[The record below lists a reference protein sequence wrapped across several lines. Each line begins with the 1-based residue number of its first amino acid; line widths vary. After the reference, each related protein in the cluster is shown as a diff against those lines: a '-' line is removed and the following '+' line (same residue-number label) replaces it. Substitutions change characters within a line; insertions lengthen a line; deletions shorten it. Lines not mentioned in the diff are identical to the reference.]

1 MLTSAV
7 AKMRSMLLEMEK
19 DLGIAELSEA
29 QRDVLYAITLLSARE
44 GIANIDE
51 IQGHE
56 LTQLISRPTLFRAI
70 NSLLEKNIIVRVGT
84 ERSGKYQVV

>member
-19 DLGIAELSEA
+19 DLGLAELSEA
-29 QRDVLYAITLLSARE
+29 QRDVLYAITLLSSKE
-44 GIANIDE
+44 GIANIDD
-51 IQGHE
+51 IQAHE
-56 LTQLISRPTLFRAI
+56 LTQLISRPTLFRAL